1 MKDSDHNGES
11 MHRIVGYCDGK
22 RSYQEIA
29 DLSGLHRNTVYRLV
43 KQHNLPR
50 NQQGGQRGKMVGKNN
65 PSYSG
70 GRHFQPNGYVM
81 VLAPYD
87 HPYRPNTGYMSEHR
101 LVMEK
106 KLGRYL
112 LPDEVVDHIDGL
124 RLNNAPENLRLY
136 NKNGDH
142 LRVSLTGKKKRWSK
156 AGLDKLRQ
164 PHHLRSVHPPVN
176 KYREMIRSGDYLL
189 LQILL
194 AALSLGIDSPFL
206 LGSHYHL
213 EKAGID
219 HRSRSMIE
227 QALDDLLRRWEQDLL
242 R

>member
-1 MKDSDHNGES
+1 MK
-11 MHRIVGYCDGK
+11 RISGYCDGK
-22 RSYQEIA
+22 RTYQEIA

-50 NQQGGQRGKMVGKNN
+50 SQQGGQKGKMVGKNN
-65 PSYSG
+65 PSFSG

-87 HPYRPNTGYMSEHR
+87 HPYRPKTGYMPEHR

-112 LPDEVVDHIDGL
+112 LPHEVVDHIDGL
-124 RLNNAPENLRLY
+124 RLHNAPENLRLY

-142 LRVSLTGKKKRWSK
+142 LRVSLTGKKKQWSK
-156 AGLDKLRQ
+156 AGLSKLKQ
-164 PHHLRSVHPPVN
+164 PHHLRSIHPPVN

-194 AALSLGIDSPFL
+194 AALQLGIESPCL
-206 LGSHYHL
+206 LGTHRHL
-213 EKAGID
+213 TNKQID
-219 HRSRSMIE
+219 WSLRSNLE
-227 QALDDLLRRWEQDLL
+227 QAFEELSERWAADLLL
-242 R
+242 